1 MNRPELLIPAGNL
14 EKLRTAVLYGA
25 DAVYAGVEGLSLR
38 AKQSEFSID
47 DLQTGI
53 NEAHTKGVR
62 VYAAIN
68 TFARNQDL
76 SSARQALHRL
86 KEIGVDGVILSDPG
100 ILRLVKEVAPKISI
114 HLSTQANTTNSASVR
129 FWQEQGVKR
138 IVLARELNLK
148 EIAEIAADVPDVE
161 VELFIHGAMCMSYSG
176 RCFLSYAENKRSANR
191 GDCTHPCRWEYLLV
205 ESTRPNEPLILED
218 DPHYSYILSSKDL
231 CMLEHIPEITNAGI
245 ASLKIEGRMKSAYYV
260 AVVTRTYRWAIDA
273 YLKDKEAY
281 CINTNWLE
289 ELKKISY
296 RGYTTGF
303 YFSEDRITE
312 TKPDF
317 KTIQTHELAGT
328 VLACDSTEKRILVGL
343 RNRLTNTDEAEL
355 LLPDKTL
362 TLRTD
367 QMRDQTNQP
376 LPEGHNGYK
385 VYFPIDQPV
394 PTGAVIRRKI
404 GA

>member
-14 EKLRTAVLYGA
+14 EKLRTAILYGA

-38 AKQSEFSID
+38 ARQSEFSFD
-47 DLQTGI
+47 DLQTGV
-53 NEAHTKGVR
+53 NEAHSKGVL
-62 VYAAIN
+62 VYAAMN

-76 SSARQALHRL
+76 SSAKQALHQL
-86 KEIGVDGVILSDPG
+86 KEIGVDGVIISDPG
-100 ILRLVKEVAPKISI
+100 LLRLAKEVAPEIPV
-114 HLSTQANTTNSASVR
+114 HLSTQANTTNSASAR

-148 EIAEIAADVPDVE
+148 EITEIAADAPDLE
-161 VELFIHGAMCMSYSG
+161 FELFIHGAMCISYSG

-191 GDCTHPCRWEYLLV
+191 GDCSHPCRWEYLLV
-205 ESTRPNEPLILED
+205 ESTRPNEPLILEE

-231 CMLEHIPEITNAGI
+231 CMLEYLPEITKAGI

-273 YLKDKEAY
+273 CLKDGDTY
-281 CINTNWLE
+281 RVNTHWLD
-289 ELKKISY
+289 ELKKLSY

-303 YFSEDRITE
+303 YFSEERITE
-312 TKPDF
+312 TKPNF

-328 VLACDSTEKRILVGL
+328 VLAYDSTENRILVGL
-343 RNRLTNTDEAEL
+343 RNRLSNKDTAEL

-362 TLRTD
+362 TLKTD

-376 LPEGHNGYK
+376 LAEGHNDYK

-394 PTGAVIRRKI
+394 PVGAIIRRKI
-404 GA
+404 GL